1 MSKMYQFKYDN
12 GLMDGVV
19 YIGKEGS
26 TWTSTIMNINGCFS
40 NHGFKTKKAAVARVE
55 HIVGASLKPMPMK

>member
-1 MSKMYQFKYDN
+1 MSKLYQYKYDN
-12 GLMDGVV
+12 GLIDGLV

-40 NHGFKTKKAAVARVE
+40 NQGFKTKKAAKERVE
-55 HIVGASLKPMPMK
+55 HIVGASLKPIPIK

>member
-1 MSKMYQFKYDN
+1 MSKLYQYKYDN
-12 GLMDGVV
+12 GLIDGVV

-40 NHGFKTKKAAVARVE
+40 DNGFKTKKATKEHVERV
-55 HIVGASLKPMPMK
+55 VGASLKSMPIK

>member
-1 MSKMYQFKYDN
+1 MSKLYQYKYDN
-12 GLMDGVV
+12 GLIDGVV

-40 NHGFKTKKAAVARVE
+40 NQGFKTKKAAKERVE
-55 HIVGASLKPMPMK
+55 HIIGTSLKPMPIK